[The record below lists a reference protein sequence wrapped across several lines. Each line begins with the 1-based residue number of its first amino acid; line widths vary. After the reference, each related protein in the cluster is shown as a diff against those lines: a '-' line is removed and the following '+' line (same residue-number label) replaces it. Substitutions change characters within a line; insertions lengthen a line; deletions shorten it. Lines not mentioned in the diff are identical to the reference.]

1 MTNLNDFE
9 IVDGKLKK
17 YKGNSTVV
25 EIPDGVVSIDNY
37 AFYMCAS
44 IEEVKLP
51 NSIQEI
57 GHNAFKSCKGLKK
70 INIPRSV
77 VAIGDNAFAFCR
89 SLSLVVIPSS
99 VKTMGEKVFYF
110 CPVTTIKCEAIKC
123 PSGWISNWK
132 LAKSDGNALQNH
144 RVVWGYKITANDED
158 DFEIENGVLKKYNG
172 SAIDIKIPAGVTKI
186 ADQAFLKC
194 EFIKSVI
201 IPTGVVKIGD
211 QAFRFCHALK
221 SVKIPNTVTIIGDL
235 AFSSCHEL
243 TSIEIPKGT
252 LTIGMSAFSYCSVL
266 ASVTIPDSVTKID
279 SYAFRGCK
287 SLINITIPSS
297 VLKMGYRVFE
307 ECDSIVIKCEIS
319 KKPEGWD
326 TGWKGV
332 VRPVN
337 WGNVALNENSGK
349 KLNLEIVNGKIK
361 KYTGTDTDIVI
372 PEDLNI
378 TEIGD
383 FAFMNCTSIKSVK
396 IPRGVTVIG
405 TRAFWGC
412 SSLNN
417 IQIPN
422 SVTTIGAGVFY
433 DCSSLEKITIPSSV
447 TKMGYN
453 VFLKCP
459 NVVIYAD
466 TNAKPVGWDN
476 QWNPD
481 KRPVF
486 WKVEPIAP
494 QKNEQV
500 KVRDDRSKEEL
511 DKFVETI
518 KKAQE
523 KETRKFVETVKKA
536 QEPKVSPLSDFK
548 IRNGVLVKYLGKDE
562 TLILPEEICAIDG
575 HTFADNE
582 TVKKVILPKTLTTIG
597 AGAFLDCYNLEEVFI
612 PQSVEFIGRVAFRG
626 CEKLTIHCEQTA
638 HQRGW
643 DTRTH
648 SHWNIDNRPIVWGY
662 KLK

>member
-25 EIPDGVVSIDNY
+25 EIPDGVTSIDNY
-37 AFYMCAS
+37 AFYICAS
-44 IEEVKLP
+44 IKEIKLP
-51 NSIQEI
+51 NSVQEI
-57 GHNAFKSCKGLKK
+57 GHGAFKSCVNLKK

-77 VAIGDNAFAFCR
+77 VAIGNEAFANCR
-89 SLSLVVIPSS
+89 TLASIEIPTS
-99 VKTMGEKVFYF
+99 VKTMGDRAFYF
-110 CPVTTIKCEAIKC
+110 CPSLIIKCEATKC
-123 PSGWISNWK
+123 PSGWVSGWK
-132 LAKSDGNALQNH
+132 LANSSDTNSPFH
-144 RVVWGYKITANDED
+144 RPVWGYKFPSDKKD
-158 DFEIENGVLKKYNG
+158 DYVML
-172 SAIDIKIPAGVTKI
+172 
-186 ADQAFLKC
+186 
-194 EFIKSVI
+194 
-201 IPTGVVKIGD
+201 
-211 QAFRFCHALK
+211 
-221 SVKIPNTVTIIGDL
+221 
-235 AFSSCHEL
+235 
-243 TSIEIPKGT
+243 
-252 LTIGMSAFSYCSVL
+252 
-266 ASVTIPDSVTKID
+266 
-279 SYAFRGCK
+279 
-287 SLINITIPSS
+287 
-297 VLKMGYRVFE
+297 
-307 ECDSIVIKCEIS
+307 
-319 KKPEGWD
+319 
-326 TGWKGV
+326 
-332 VRPVN
+332 
-337 WGNVALNENSGK
+337 
-349 KLNLEIVNGKIK
+349 NGKIK
-361 KYTGTDTDIVI
+361 KYTGTDADIVI
-372 PEDLNI
+372 PEDLNV

-396 IPRGVTVIG
+396 IPNGVTVIG

-447 TKMGYN
+447 VKMGYN

-511 DKFVETI
+511 DKFVKTI
-518 KKAQE
+518 KKVQE

-575 HTFADNE
+575 HTFVDNE

-597 AGAFLDCYNLEEVFI
+597 AGAFLDCYNLEEIFI
-612 PQSVEFIGRVAFRG
+612 PKSVTKIERLAFRG
-626 CEKLTIHCEQTA
+626 CEKLTIYCEITTA
-638 HQRGW
+638 PRGW
-643 DTRTH
+643 DTRAQ
-648 SHWNIDNRPIVWGY
+648 SKWNGTSPVVWGH